1 MSTAAQPPYQVRLRS
16 RRVQRELDAISQ
28 TDIPRILTAIKN
40 LALTPRPVG
49 AVRLEN
55 DIFRIR
61 VGRYRV
67 IYQVDEIQR
76 KVDIG
81 GVRRRNEATYRRV
94 RDLFSG

>member
-16 RRVQRELDAISQ
+16 RRVQRELDAISRNDIHRILAAIGALG
-28 TDIPRILTAIKN
+28 DIPRPAGAIH
-40 LALTPRPVG
+40 
-49 AVRLEN
+49 LES

-61 VGRYRV
+61 VGRYRI
-67 IYQVDEIQR
+67 IYEVDDVQR

-81 GVRRRNEATYRRV
+81 GVRRRNEATYRRI